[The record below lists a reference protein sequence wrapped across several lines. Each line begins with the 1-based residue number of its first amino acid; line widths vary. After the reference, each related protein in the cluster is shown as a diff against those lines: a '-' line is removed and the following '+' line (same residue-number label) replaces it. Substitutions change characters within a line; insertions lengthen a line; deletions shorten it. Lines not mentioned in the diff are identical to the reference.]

1 MSLWIRKRSDWKPLC
16 IRTNFPA
23 NICLF
28 LWHRSGVFIV
38 NFEHISRLFS
48 SVSIVEFEQVKVSWD
63 VLVQRCF
70 VSHYHGAAPKFS
82 SRGVLW
88 QRCSENVQQ
97 ICRRISMPKY
107 DFSSCFVNLW
117 HISEHL
123 FLRIPLDGCFWGYTK
138 AVKEGKQLRTSK

>member
-97 ICRRISMPKY
+97 ICRRISMPKRH
-107 DFSSCFVNLW
+107 FSSYFVNLW

-138 AVKEGKQLRTSK
+138 AVKRGKTTEDK

>member
-70 VSHYHGAAPKFS
+70 VSHYHVAAPKFS

>member
-1 MSLWIRKRSDWKPLC
+1 MSLWIRKGSDWKPLC

>member
-1 MSLWIRKRSDWKPLC
+1 MKIKTKERS
-16 IRTNFPA
+16 
-23 NICLF
+23 

-48 SVSIVEFEQVKVSWD
+48 SVSIVDFEQVKVSWD
-63 VLVQRCF
+63 VLVQRYL

-82 SRGVLW
+82 SRGVLR

-123 FLRIPLDGCFWGYTK
+123 FLRIPLDGCFWGYTE